1 MSTEV
6 TERPSDQAPAPG
18 STWHRRMAT
27 AWARVFEGNL
37 WILLIL
43 GVIVCF
49 FTITSGTTFLATDNA
64 RNIALDTSEV
74 LLLTI
79 GQTFVLITAG
89 VDLSVGS
96 VLVFSGVVA
105 AKVMVAIAGKPT
117 TTGVVGESATSVVGP
132 SGHVGLAIAGG
143 LLAGLVAGTAWGAF
157 NGWAVSRLRIPPLI
171 VTLGTFGMA
180 LGVAN
185 LLTNGVAVPD
195 VPTELQSAVGSS
207 DIAGAIPVPVAIAAV
222 CVVVAFFLL
231 HRTRFGR
238 HTFATG
244 SNPEAARRAGI
255 RVSNHLVR
263 VYAISGF
270 LAGLAGMVD
279 LARFDTITPSTHTT
293 DNLNSIAAAAIG
305 GTSLFGGVGTIVGGV
320 IAAFIPAVLQ
330 NGLVIENIQPFWQ
343 QVLVGAIIIVAVYI
357 DQWRRRRRSSK

>member
-1 MSTEV
+1 MSTEL
-6 TERPSDQAPAPG
+6 TDPPSPDTLPAAPAR
-18 STWHRRMAT
+18 HQRFAA

-43 GVIVCF
+43 GTIVCF
-49 FTITSGTTFLATDNA
+49 FTITSGTTFLAVDNG
-64 RNIALDTSEV
+64 RNIALDTSQV

-105 AKVMVAIAGKPT
+105 AKVMVAIAGTPE
-117 TTGVVGESATSVVGP
+117 TTGVIGEGATTVAGP
-132 SGHVGLAIAGG
+132 SGPVGLAIVAGM
-143 LLAGLVAGTAWGAF
+143 LAGIAAGTAWGAF
-157 NGWAVSRLRIPPLI
+157 NGWAISRLRIPPLI

-180 LGVAN
+180 LGIAN
-185 LLTNGVAVPD
+185 LLTNGVAVPN
-195 VPTELQSAVGSS
+195 VPAEIQTTVGSS
-207 DIAGAIPVPVAIAAV
+207 QVAGAIPVPVLVTAIA
-222 CVVVAFFLL
+222 VVVAYFLL

-255 RVSNHLVR
+255 RVDAHLVK

-270 LAGLAGMVD
+270 LAGVAGIID

-305 GTSLFGGVGTIVGGV
+305 GTSLFGGVGTILGGV

-330 NGLVIENIQPFWQ
+330 NGLVIRNIQPFWQ
-343 QVLVGAIIIVAVYI
+343 QVLVGAIIIVAVYV
-357 DQWRRRRRSSK
+357 DQWRRRRRNAK

>member
-1 MSTEV
+1 LTTTTQADRNAAATEQR
-6 TERPSDQAPAPG
+6 RPALI
-18 STWHRRMAT
+18 T
-27 AWARVFEGNL
+27 AWAAKTFEGNL

-43 GVIVCF
+43 AAIVAF
-49 FTITSGTTFLATDNA
+49 FVVTSGTTFLAFDNA
-64 RNIALDTSEV
+64 RNIALDTSEL

-96 VLVFSGVVA
+96 VLVFSGVVG
-105 AKVMVAIAGKPT
+105 AKVMVAIAGTPK
-117 TTGVVGESATSVVGP
+117 TTGVVGESATTAVG
-132 SGHVGLAIAGG
+132 SQSHIALAIVAGIA
-143 LLAGLVAGTAWGAF
+143 AGVVSGTAWGAF
-157 NGWAVSRLRIPPLI
+157 NGWAVSRLKIPALI

-180 LGVAN
+180 LGLAN
-185 LLTNGVAVPD
+185 LLTNGVAVPN
-195 VPTELQSAVGSS
+195 VPTRLQSAVGSS
-207 DIAGAIPVPVAIAAV
+207 EVANAIPVPVLVAAV
-222 CVVVAFFLL
+222 FVILAFFLL
-231 HRTRFGR
+231 HRARFGR

-255 RVSNHLVR
+255 GVDSHLVK

-270 LAGLAGMVD
+270 LAGVAGIID

-330 NGLVIENIQPFWQ
+330 NGLVIQNIQPFWQ
-343 QVLVGAIIIVAVYI
+343 QVLVGAIIIVAVYV
-357 DQWRRRRRSSK
+357 DQWRRRRRNTK